1 MERPGNKCVL
11 SSFTLS
17 FFLHAP
23 PTLPRLTMYVF
34 VRACTDLHSVWDGLL
49 IAQSVRQTPRNYS
62 SPLGGT
68 AGAFVEPHLR
78 GAIYDPFIRRIMHEG
93 LSDGGRFHDDS
104 PTWLDCPEPSLTA
117 FEHGSQEPLRATAL
131 GLTTPA
137 GTEKKW
143 DDATLC
149 PYAWAKPIH
158 ALNCELPV
166 WPHELDEGGHHDA
179 FAAADVHEHGHEHE
193 YSVEEELADFDH
205 VLGIHVESAR
215 PPRHPELVELDTPEY
230 AGKIADGWVVERL
243 LAMAG
248 VRLAGLLTDIF
259 HDVSGEVPTR
269 A

>member
-1 MERPGNKCVL
+1 MRALFPYFELPPTR
-11 SSFTLS
+11 T
-17 FFLHAP
+17 
-23 PTLPRLTMYVF
+23 PTLPRLTIYVL

-131 GLTTPA
+131 GLTTPV

-166 WPHELDEGGHHDA
+166 WPHELDQGGHHDA
-179 FAAADVHEHGHEHE
+179 FVAAEVHEHGHEHE